1 VVEYFFFAFRWKTSF
16 WSFVFVLASPSFADQ
31 SFTYVGDVDKKKE
44 KNKSVKHIFSP
55 NFYSYQFYIYHYPI
69 IFPLFLNQHFLI
81 NNNFFSF

>member
-44 KNKSVKHIFSP
+44 K
-55 NFYSYQFYIYHYPI
+55 
-69 IFPLFLNQHFLI
+69 I
-81 NNNFFSF
+81 NL